1 VTEPPSPPQRPSS
14 LTTRWW
20 WSSGLWIVAGA
31 AIAYYQ
37 WTGIQAG
44 GVWGNYVLGAVGVVL
59 AVAGLV
65 RLWRDWQVEQVRRAS
80 DDASASEDHEPPA

>member
-1 VTEPPSPPQRPSS
+1 MSQRPSPPQRPSS

-44 GVWGNYVLGAVGVVL
+44 GVWGNYVLGAVGVGL

-65 RLWRDWQVEQVRRAS
+65 RLWRDWQTEQARRSA
-80 DDASASEDHEPPA
+80 DGASAPEDDEPAA